1 MSGLVEKISVNGT
14 EHTLVLLRVDSWLD
28 DQPETFRLVELDRT
42 CELSEDPKENHFLT
56 AYIPSKQLGKRT

>member
-1 MSGLVEKISVNGT
+1 MSGLVEKITVNGT

-28 DQPETFRLVELDRT
+28 DEPEAFRLVELDRT

-56 AYIPSKQLGKRT
+56 AYIPTKQLGKRT